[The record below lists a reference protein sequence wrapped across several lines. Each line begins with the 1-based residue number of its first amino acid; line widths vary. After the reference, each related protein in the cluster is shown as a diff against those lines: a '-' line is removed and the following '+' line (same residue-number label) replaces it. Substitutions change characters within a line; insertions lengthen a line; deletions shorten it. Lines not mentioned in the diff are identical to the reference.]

1 MEQLID
7 RKTKKHQMSN
17 VGENMGNYK
26 ENEKEKNEGEREEG
40 EEGEER
46 REAI

>member
-26 ENEKEKNEGEREEG
+26 EKNEGEREEG
-40 EEGEER
+40 EEEEER